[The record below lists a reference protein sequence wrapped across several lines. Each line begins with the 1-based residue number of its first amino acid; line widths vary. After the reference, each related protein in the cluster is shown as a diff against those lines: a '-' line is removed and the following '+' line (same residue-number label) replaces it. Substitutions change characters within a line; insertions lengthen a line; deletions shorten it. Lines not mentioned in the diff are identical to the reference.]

1 MRNGGDRAKY
11 IVHDF
16 SIFSPLCMRVLVIF
30 ALMSKNGQKFETKFI
45 VNNEL

>member
-16 SIFSPLCMRVLVIF
+16 SIFSPLCMRVVIF
-30 ALMSKNGQKFETKFI
+30 TLMSKNGQKFETKFI